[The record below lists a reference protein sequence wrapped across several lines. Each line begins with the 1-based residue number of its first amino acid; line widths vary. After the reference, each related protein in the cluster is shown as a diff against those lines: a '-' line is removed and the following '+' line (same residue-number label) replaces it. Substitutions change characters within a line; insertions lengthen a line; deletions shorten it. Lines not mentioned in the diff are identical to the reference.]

1 MEIQTQKLSKVM
13 ALISDTISK
22 TFTNNIWVEC
32 EIASISKHSKSQH
45 WYLELVELD
54 SSGNEV
60 CKVKAN
66 IWKFK
71 SDEIMNK
78 FKNFTGSDLASG
90 MKILINATP
99 SFHAQYHLSFVI
111 NDIKPEFTLGGIEAK
126 INQIVKELKD
136 RKEYSKNLSLITPS
150 EFTKCAVIAPSGAAG
165 LGDFKKEADIL
176 VKYDICDFDY
186 YEAIFQGKE
195 ASDTISEK
203 IKDIVFSEKS
213 YDCIILIR
221 GGGAKTDLHFLNDI
235 KIARFVCR
243 SPIPVFVGIGHE
255 RDQGILDLISNKSFD
270 TPSKVIEYIS
280 STIFKNANDINK
292 TISLIEER
300 ASQKIEAFKSQI
312 ELTFEKVSNKIKE
325 TVQKNI
331 NDVEKINNIIR
342 ENTNTRILKI
352 ENYLDTKLL
361 SIIQNGKHIS
371 ERTQNNV
378 NRLSNEVLVN
388 SIKKVEND
396 QKSILSNFGLINAFK
411 PSYILDFGFIMMRQN
426 NKLLSSA
433 KGLKEGD
440 KVQLETKDMYI
451 DAVIKS
457 TLNKGDSK

>member
-13 ALISDTISK
+13 TLISETISK
-22 TFTNNIWVEC
+22 TFTSSIWVEC

-54 SSGNEV
+54 PLGNEV

-71 SDEIMNK
+71 SDEIMTK

-99 SFHAQYHLSFVI
+99 SFHSQYHLSFVI

-136 RKEYSKNLSLITPS
+136 RKEYSKNISLQTPS

-176 VKYDICDFDY
+176 VKYNICDFDY

-255 RDQGILDLISNKSFD
+255 RDQGVLDLISNKSFD

-292 TISLIEER
+292 TIALIEER
-300 ASQKIEAFKSQI
+300 ASQKVEAFKSQI
-312 ELTFEKVSNKIKE
+312 ELTFERVSNKIKE

-331 NDVEKINNIIR
+331 NDVEKINNLIR
-342 ENTNTRILKI
+342 ENTNTQILKI
-352 ENYLDTKLL
+352 ENYIEVKFS
-361 SIIQNGKHIS
+361 SIVQNGKHYS
-371 ERTQNNV
+371 DRTKENI
-378 NRLSNEVLVN
+378 NRISNEVVLN
-388 SIKKVEND
+388 GIKKIEND
-396 QKSILSNFGLINAFK
+396 KKTILSNFGLINAFR
-411 PSYILDFGFIMMRQN
+411 PSYILDFGFVMMRQN
-426 NKLLSSA
+426 KKLLSNA
-433 KGLKEGD
+433 KDLKDGD
-440 KVQLETKDMYI
+440 SVQLETKDMYI
-451 DAVIKS
+451 DAIIKS
-457 TLNKGDSK
+457 TANKGDIK